1 MSTSAH
7 DKITKSSPS
16 DKGLSSPPSVNSDD
30 DSKVADS
37 VIEDI
42 EHLPS
47 DKKHLVEKLMIQ
59 EFGMMGVSHI
69 SQENEVAKKINE
81 SHITN
86 YLDGA
91 REQMQNDYKER
102 HERKIYTGI
111 LVFLALAFFV
121 TIIVLLKDNPDILEK
136 IIYSVGGLIAG
147 AFGGYG
153 FGKHKSQDDD

>member
-1 MSTSAH
+1 MSESTH
-7 DKITKSSPS
+7 DENVNKELPSSIVS
-16 DKGLSSPPSVNSDD
+16 SDD
-30 DSKVADS
+30 EPKEMGSIIKE
-37 VIEDI
+37 IEN
-42 EHLPS
+42 LPT
-47 DKKHLVEKLMIQ
+47 DAKQLVEKMVVR

-81 SHITN
+81 AHITN

-102 HERKIYTGI
+102 HEKKIYTI
-111 LVFLALAFFV
+111 VLVLLALAFFI

-136 IIYSVGGLIAG
+136 IIYSVAGLIAG